1 MTETRQLA
9 RGSLRFEDKDAAAA
23 AAAAAVPC
31 RATRDP
37 AAMDT
42 VPMTISLL
50 GTS

>member
-9 RGSLRFEDKDAAAA
+9 RGSLRFEDEDAA

-42 VPMTISLL
+42 VPMTVSLL